1 VNAIAQ
7 AITENPILV
16 LTDEKAYS
24 EFYKKM
30 KAEVSA
36 HVPDVSTE
44 KGRKEIAALAYKVT
58 RTKTAI
64 DAAGKKLNE
73 DARAKI
79 NVVDASRRKIRDEL
93 DALADEARLPLT
105 KWEDAE
111 EARQTAIKEWHDQ
124 LRVNVAL
131 VSGEDGSNLIA
142 DRIAAVESMAIDAT
156 VFGIESEAALH
167 AKTTALASLATALE
181 RARKHEADQAELARL
196 REEAEARAA
205 AEAERLRA
213 EQEAQEKAARE
224 AREKAEY
231 AENVRRQ
238 AEAAEKAKKEAAER
252 EARAVEA
259 AREEATRKAQ
269 AEHVAQ
275 VAKIEAEKR
284 ALEKA
289 EADRLAA
296 EAQTRREEEARQ
308 ADRAHRSSVMASAKE
323 AIMSLGIEEDSA
335 KKLVLAIVAGEIP
348 HVSLRF

>member
-1 VNAIAQ
+1 VNAITQ
-7 AITENPILV
+7 AITENPVLV

-93 DALADEARLPLT
+93 DALADAARLPLT

-111 EARQTAIKEWHDQ
+111 EARQNAIKEWHDQ
-124 LRVNVAL
+124 LRAFIAL

-142 DRIAAVESMAIDAT
+142 DRIATVEGMAIDAT
-156 VFGIESEAALH
+156 VFGIESAAAHH
-167 AKTTALASLATALE
+167 AKVTALASLSMSLE
-181 RARKHEADQAELARL
+181 RARKHESDQAELARL

-205 AEAERLRA
+205 AEAERLCV
-213 EQEAQEKAARE
+213 EKEAQEKAERE

-259 AREEATRKAQ
+259 AREEATQKAQ
-269 AEHVAQ
+269 AEHAAQ

-289 EADRLAA
+289 ESDRLAA

-323 AIMSLGIEEDSA
+323 AIMSLGIDEDPA
-335 KKLVLAIVAGEIP
+335 KKIVLAIVAGEIP